1 MYSKSDDVIQRRF
14 DQIEEIERRVEQST
28 EYLDTERELGLIVN
42 ELLQLVAAKEQ
53 ASAKRLIARMEEYH
67 MHMYNLMMY
76 GVVSFVEF
84 DDIDD

>member
-14 DQIEEIERRVEQST
+14 DQVEEIERRVEQST

-42 ELLQLVAAKEQ
+42 ELLLLVSVKDQ

-67 MHMYNLMMY
+67 MHKYNLMMY
-76 GVVSFVEF
+76 GVVRSVEF
-84 DDIDD
+84 DDFDD